1 MIFISVS
8 IFVFLCIMS
17 SDATESIVP
26 LNTHTK
32 SNHYTM
38 VKDYTLNLDILNSES
53 HLDTSIPSLSLNIY
67 KKDPDSNPVWIQ
79 GITDFFTRP
88 DTLIQKEVD
97 SLNRVI
103 INANNGLLNMCDKM
117 IEKTTSVLP
126 LSYSFYSKFETEFLA
141 NDLSKADSNG
151 GSGFFNF
158 FSPSTKE
165 DLNIADSDLGQ
176 QMYDY
181 HVYRLAINNRQAF
194 LNSLCFATFADPY
207 TLYYNSVNNTIV
219 FAFDPT
225 PIRYY
230 AIVVQNI
237 IDNSY
242 IRGFKGVKKGKG
254 LQFDLESDNK
264 DKEKKTALVEKAKYI
279 LPILQKLEQRLPSY
293 LSIIAKRSLSVDEY
307 FVNLRQFWTDILN
320 EANIAAHDS
329 PSKYEAELLQ
339 ERLKQQVKEDALKKA
354 QLDADRIIQ
363 EFKNKQLLTDAENYV
378 REQNIIQ
385 KDIKQ
390 NYSIVEWDQL
400 KRRIRLH
407 VSGFTGSLVS
417 GIDGVIK
424 VPVDYILGFAS
435 NTIWDL
441 AKIAIMLLI
450 LVSICLRVYNKIVS
464 MFFLK
469 NDVKEVKM

>member
-1 MIFISVS
+1 MSIIPLC
-8 IFVFLCIMS
+8 IFVFLCAMS
-17 SDATESIVP
+17 SDASESVVT
-26 LNTHTK
+26 LNTLSKGK
-32 SNHYTM
+32 SNQYTM
-38 VKDYTLNLDILNSES
+38 VKDYTLNLDILNSD
-53 HLDTSIPSLSLNIY
+53 LDTPSPSPSLSLNVY
-67 KKDPDSNPVWIQ
+67 KKEPIWIQ

-103 INANNGLLNMCDKM
+103 INANNGLLTMCDKM

-126 LSYSFYSKFETEFLA
+126 LSYSFYSKFESE
-141 NDLSKADSNG
+141 LSKVDSDG
-151 GSGFFNF
+151 GTSFFNF
-158 FSPSTKE
+158 FSSTKE
-165 DLNIADSDLGQ
+165 DLTDDTDLGQ
-176 QMYDY
+176 QMYEY
-181 HVYRLAINNRQAF
+181 QQYRLAINNRQAF
-194 LNSLCFATFADPY
+194 LNSLCFATFGDPY
-207 TLYYNSVNNTIV
+207 TLYYNFLNSTLQ

-230 AIVVQNI
+230 AVVVQNI

-242 IRGFKGVKKGKG
+242 IHTLNKGFKKDKDKG
-254 LQFDLESDNK
+254 LKFDLEFDNN
-264 DKEKKTALVEKAKYI
+264 KEKKAALVEKAKYI

-293 LSIIAKRSLSVDEY
+293 LSIVAKRSLTMDEY

-339 ERLKQQVKEDALKKA
+339 EILKQVVKEEASKKA
-354 QLDADRIIQ
+354 QLEADRIIQ
-363 EFKNKQLLTDAENYV
+363 EFKNKQLLTDAQNYV

-390 NYSIVEWDQL
+390 NYSVAEWEQL
-400 KRRIRLH
+400 KRKVRLH
-407 VSGFTGSLVS
+407 VSGLTGSLVS

-441 AKIAIMLLI
+441 AKIAIMLLF
-450 LVSICLRVYNKIVS
+450 LVSICLRVYNKNVL

-469 NDVKEVKM
+469 KEVRKEVNM

>member
-1 MIFISVS
+1 
-8 IFVFLCIMS
+8 MS
-17 SDATESIVP
+17 TDASESIVT
-26 LNTHTK
+26 LNTLTK
-32 SNHYTM
+32 SNQYTM
-38 VKDYTLNLDILNSES
+38 VKDYTLNLDILNSDS
-53 HLDTSIPSLSLNIY
+53 HLDTPSLSLNVY
-67 KKDPDSNPVWIQ
+67 KKDADSNPVWIQ

-103 INANNGLLNMCDKM
+103 INANNGLLTMCDKM

-126 LSYSFYSKFETEFLA
+126 LSYSFYSKFESE
-141 NDLSKADSNG
+141 LSKADSD
-151 GSGFFNF
+151 GSGGFFNF
-158 FSPSTKE
+158 FSPHSKE
-165 DLNIADSDLGQ
+165 YLTDDTDLGQ

-194 LNSLCFATFADPY
+194 LNSLCFATFGNPY

-219 FAFDPT
+219 FAFDPI

-230 AIVVQNI
+230 VVVVQNI

-242 IRGFKGVKKGKG
+242 IHTLNKGKKNKDKGKG
-254 LQFDLESDNK
+254 LKFDLEFDNN
-264 DKEKKTALVEKAKYI
+264 KEKKAALVEKAKYI

-293 LSIIAKRSLSVDEY
+293 LSIVAKRSLSVAEY
-307 FVNLRQFWTDILN
+307 FVNLRQFWTDVLN
-320 EANIAAHDS
+320 EANIAAQDS

-339 ERLKQQVKEDALKKA
+339 ERLKQVVKEQALKKA
-354 QLDADRIIQ
+354 QLEADRIIQ
-363 EFKNKQLLTDAENYV
+363 EFKNKQLLTDAQNYV

-390 NYSIVEWDQL
+390 NYSVAEWEQL
-400 KRRIRLH
+400 KRKVRLH
-407 VSGFTGSLVS
+407 VSGLTGSLVS

-441 AKIAIMLLI
+441 AKIAIMLLF
-450 LVSICLRVYNKIVS
+450 LVSICLRVYNKIVL

-469 NDVKEVKM
+469 KEVKIL

>member
-1 MIFISVS
+1 MNS
-8 IFVFLCIMS
+8 
-17 SDATESIVP
+17 
-26 LNTHTK
+26 
-32 SNHYTM
+32 
-38 VKDYTLNLDILNSES
+38 TL
-53 HLDTSIPSLSLNIY
+53 
-67 KKDPDSNPVWIQ
+67 
-79 GITDFFTRP
+79 
-88 DTLIQKEVD
+88 
-97 SLNRVI
+97 
-103 INANNGLLNMCDKM
+103 
-117 IEKTTSVLP
+117 
-126 LSYSFYSKFETEFLA
+126 
-141 NDLSKADSNG
+141 
-151 GSGFFNF
+151 
-158 FSPSTKE
+158 
-165 DLNIADSDLGQ
+165 
-176 QMYDY
+176 
-181 HVYRLAINNRQAF
+181 
-194 LNSLCFATFADPY
+194 
-207 TLYYNSVNNTIV
+207 V

-242 IRGFKGVKKGKG
+242 IHTLNKGFKKGKDKKNNDKG
-254 LQFDLESDNK
+254 LQFELEFDNN
-264 DKEKKTALVEKAKYI
+264 KEKKAALVEKAKYI
-279 LPILQKLEQRLPSY
+279 LPILQKLDQRLPSY
-293 LSIIAKRSLSVDEY
+293 LSIVAKRSLTMDEY

-339 ERLKQQVKEDALKKA
+339 ERLNQQMKEEALKKAQIVKEEALKKA

-390 NYSIVEWDQL
+390 NYSIAEWDQL

-407 VSGFTGSLVS
+407 VSGLTGSLVS

-441 AKIAIMLLI
+441 GKVAVMILI
-450 LVSICLRVYNKIVS
+450 FVSICLRVYNKIMS
-464 MFFLK
+464 MCFLK
-469 NDVKEVKM
+469 NDIRKEVNM